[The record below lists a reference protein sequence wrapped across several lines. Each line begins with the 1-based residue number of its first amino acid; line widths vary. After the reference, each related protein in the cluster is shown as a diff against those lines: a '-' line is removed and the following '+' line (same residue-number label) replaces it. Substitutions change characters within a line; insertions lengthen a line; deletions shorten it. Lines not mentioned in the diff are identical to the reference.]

1 MNRKIWASLIDACF
15 KERFLFLLISILS
28 FLVLSPLLRGFIGI
42 SILLKIFLTVVFITA
57 IYAVSQKKLFFV
69 IGSLLAFPMLA
80 ATWSTY
86 IVEIPSLLLVGNC
99 FGILFFA
106 FAVVNILSFVFEQ
119 HEVTLDVIYG
129 AIVVYLLIAM
139 MWALIFSLVESLQPG
154 SFTLAQSQ
162 IQDSNFPFYY
172 YSFVTITTLGYG
184 EITPV
189 TDIARSF
196 AFLEAV
202 VGQIYLVVLV
212 ARLVGINI
220 AQSIERRSR

>member
-1 MNRKIWASLIDACF
+1 
-15 KERFLFLLISILS
+15 
-28 FLVLSPLLRGFIGI
+28 
-42 SILLKIFLTVVFITA
+42 
-57 IYAVSQKKLFFV
+57 
-69 IGSLLAFPMLA
+69 
-80 ATWSTY
+80 
-86 IVEIPSLLLVGNC
+86 VGNC
-99 FGILFFA
+99 FGILFFV
-106 FAVVNILSFVFEQ
+106 FAVVNILSFVFKQ

-162 IQDSNFPFYY
+162 IQDSNSPFYY

-220 AQSIERRSR
+220 SQSIERRSR

>member
-1 MNRKIWASLIDACF
+1 MLIDTCF
-15 KERFLFLLISILS
+15 KERFLFLLISLLGY
-28 FLVLSPLLRGFIGI
+28 LVLTPLFKGFVGI
-42 SILLKIFLTVVFITA
+42 KLLLAIFTTAVFITA

-69 IGSLLAFPMLA
+69 IGSLLALPMIT

-86 IVEIPSLLLVGNC
+86 FVKVPSLLLVGNC
-99 FGILFFA
+99 FGILFFV
-106 FAVVNILSFVFEQ
+106 FAVINILSFVFKQ

-129 AIVVYLLIAM
+129 AITVYLLVAM
-139 MWALIFSLVESLQPG
+139 MWALIFSLVESLEPG
-154 SFTLAQSQ
+154 SFAVAQSQ
-162 IQDSNFPFYY
+162 IQASTFTFYY

-202 VGQIYLVVLV
+202 IGQIYLVVLV

-220 AQSIERRSR
+220 SQSIERRSR

>member
-1 MNRKIWASLIDACF
+1 MNKKIWSSLIDACF
-15 KERFLFLLISILS
+15 KGRFLFLLISLLGYLILT
-28 FLVLSPLLRGFIGI
+28 PLFKGFIGI
-42 SILLKIFLTVVFITA
+42 KLLLGIFTTAIFITA

-69 IGSLLAFPMLA
+69 IGSLLALPMFT

-86 IVEIPSLLLVGNC
+86 FVKIPSLLLVGDC

-119 HEVTLDVIYG
+119 HDVTTDVIYG

-154 SFTLAQSQ
+154 SFTMAQSQ
-162 IQDSNFPFYY
+162 VQDSKFPFYY

-184 EITPV
+184 DITPV

-202 VGQIYLVVLV
+202 IGQIYLVVLV

-220 AQSIERRSR
+220 SQSIERRSR

>member
-1 MNRKIWASLIDACF
+1 MAKAFKKLIIGQKISLAKKTFLAKNVFLQKEYFCKKKSLPKIYFFARKCLCQ
-15 KERFLFLLISILS
+15 RFF
-28 FLVLSPLLRGFIGI
+28 R
-42 SILLKIFLTVVFITA
+42 
-57 IYAVSQKKLFFV
+57 QKKLFFV
-69 IGSLLAFPMLA
+69 IGSLLALPMFT

-86 IVEIPSLLLVGNC
+86 FVKIPSLLLVGDC

-119 HEVTLDVIYG
+119 HDVTTDVIYG

-154 SFTLAQSQ
+154 SFTMAQSQ
-162 IQDSNFPFYY
+162 VQDSKFPFYY

-184 EITPV
+184 DITPV

-202 VGQIYLVVLV
+202 IGQIYLVVLV

-220 AQSIERRSR
+220 SQSIERRSR

>member
-1 MNRKIWASLIDACF
+1 MNKKIWSSLCDACF

-57 IYAVSQKKLFFV
+57 IYTVSQKKHFFV
-69 IGSLLAFPMLA
+69 IGSLLALPMLA
-80 ATWSTY
+80 AMWASY
-86 IVEIPSLLLVGNC
+86 FVNIPSLLLVGDC

-106 FAVVNILSFVFEQ
+106 FAVVNILSFVFKQ

-162 IQDSNFPFYY
+162 IQDSDFPFYY
-172 YSFVTITTLGYG
+172 YSFVTITTLG
-184 EITPV
+184 
-189 TDIARSF
+189 
-196 AFLEAV
+196 
-202 VGQIYLVVLV
+202 
-212 ARLVGINI
+212 
-220 AQSIERRSR
+220 

>member
-1 MNRKIWASLIDACF
+1 MNKKIRLLLIDTCF
-15 KERFLFLLISILS
+15 KERFLFLLISLLGY
-28 FLVLSPLLRGFIGI
+28 LVLTPLFNGFVGI
-42 SILLKIFLTVVFITA
+42 KLLLAIFTTAVFITA

-69 IGSLLAFPMLA
+69 IGSLLALPMIT

-86 IVEIPSLLLVGNC
+86 FVKVPSLLLVGNC
-99 FGILFFA
+99 FGILFFV
-106 FAVVNILSFVFEQ
+106 FAVVNILSFVFKQ

-129 AIVVYLLIAM
+129 AITVYLLVAM

-154 SFTLAQSQ
+154 SFTVAQSQ
-162 IQDSNFPFYY
+162 IQESNFTFYY

-202 VGQIYLVVLV
+202 IGQIYLVVLV

-220 AQSIERRSR
+220 SQSMERRSR

>member
-1 MNRKIWASLIDACF
+1 MAQNTLAPLIDACF
-15 KERFLFLLISILS
+15 KGRFLFLLISILS

-57 IYAVSQKKLFFV
+57 IYAVSQKKHFFV
-69 IGSLLAFPMLA
+69 IGSLLAFPMLT

-86 IVEIPSLLLVGNC
+86 FANIPSLLLVGNC

-106 FAVVNILSFVFEQ
+106 FAVVNILSFVFKQ

-154 SFTLAQSQ
+154 SFTIAQSQ
-162 IQDSNFPFYY
+162 IQGSNFPFYY

-220 AQSIERRSR
+220 AQSIEKKSR

>member
-1 MNRKIWASLIDACF
+1 MSKKILASLIDACF
-15 KERFLFLLISILS
+15 KGRFLFLLVSLLGYLILT
-28 FLVLSPLLRGFIGI
+28 PLFEGFIGI
-42 SILLKIFLTVVFITA
+42 RLLLGIFTTAVFITA
-57 IYAVSQKKLFFV
+57 IYAASQKKLFSV
-69 IGSLLAFPMLA
+69 IGLLLALPMIA
-80 ATWSTY
+80 CTWSTY
-86 IVEIPSLLLVGNC
+86 FVEISSLLLVGNC

-106 FAVVNILSFVFEQ
+106 FAVVNILSFVFKQ